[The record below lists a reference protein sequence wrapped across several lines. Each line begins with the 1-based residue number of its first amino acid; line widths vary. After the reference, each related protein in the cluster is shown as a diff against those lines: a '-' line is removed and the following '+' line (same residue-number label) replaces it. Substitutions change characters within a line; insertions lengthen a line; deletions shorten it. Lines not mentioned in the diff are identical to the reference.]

1 MLASY
6 LCRRCGVL
14 AGSGGIGSETHCL
27 GEPGQAVDGCV
38 VVGVAVGG
46 GIERECEEQFDSATK
61 LQDSVAQGHD
71 FGGDI
76 AEAVD
81 AEQLAIVGAEDQLQ

>member
-1 MLASY
+1 MRASY
-6 LCRRCGVL
+6 SSRRCGV
-14 AGSGGIGSETHCL
+14 GGGGGRVGGETHCL

-71 FGGDI
+71 FGGDL